1 MDRLDAMSTLLTVV
15 KTGSFSAA
23 SRELGV
29 PVASVSRRISDLEE
43 RLKTRILIRSSRQ
56 MALTD
61 SGRSHVDTCQKSWK
75 FWKTHRLAVLKVDK
89 RAIFAA
95 ASKRLGRPL
104 L

>member
-43 RLKTRILIRSSRQ
+43 RVKTRLLIRSSRQ
-56 MALTD
+56 MSLTD
-61 SGRSHVDTCQKSWK
+61 SGRSYVDSCRQ
-75 FWKTHRLAVLKVDK
+75 VDVSGPG
-89 RAIFAA
+89 IT
-95 ASKRLGRPL
+95 ASQMRRF
-104 L
+104 